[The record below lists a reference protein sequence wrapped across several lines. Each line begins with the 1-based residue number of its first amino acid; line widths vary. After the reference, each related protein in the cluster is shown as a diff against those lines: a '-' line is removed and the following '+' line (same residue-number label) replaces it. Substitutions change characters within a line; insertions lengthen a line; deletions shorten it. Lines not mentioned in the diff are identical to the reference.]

1 VLYSWR
7 TVSSRVALVASLVVL
22 SSVACQK
29 NAPVESSGAQ
39 TVRPGAPG
47 QETAVV
53 PAVRPTSP
61 ADSPADI
68 QFMQGMIHHHAQAL
82 DMTDLIAAR
91 TSTPDMQLLG
101 KRISISQTD
110 EIKMM
115 QQWLKTRGQDVPS
128 VEPQQMHGMTTHGM
142 TMPDMMMPG
151 MLTEAEMQRLAAAKG
166 SAFERLFLEGMIK
179 HHEGALVMV
188 KDLFSKSGAAQDS
201 AIFAFASDVE
211 ADQLIEI
218 RRMRAMLAAGR

>member
-1 VLYSWR
+1 
-7 TVSSRVALVASLVVL
+7 VALLLAGA
-22 SSVACQK
+22 ACQRT
-29 NAPVESSGAQ
+29 AVTSSGPQ

-47 QETAVV
+47 QATAVV
-53 PAVRPTSP
+53 PAERPPAP

-82 DMTDLIAAR
+82 DMTDLIPSR
-91 TSTPDMQLLG
+91 TSKDDMQMLG

-115 QQWLKTRGQDVPS
+115 QRWLQERGQEVPS
-128 VEPQQMHGMTTHGM
+128 VELQTMGGVTTHGM
-142 TMPDMMMPG
+142 TMPNMLMPG
-151 MLTEAEMQRLAAAKG
+151 MLTPEEMTTLASATG
-166 SAFERLFLEGMIK
+166 SAFERLFLAGMIK
-179 HHEGALVMV
+179 HHEGALTMV

-201 AIFAFASDVE
+201 AIFRFASDVE

>member
-1 VLYSWR
+1 LL
-7 TVSSRVALVASLVVL
+7 LVASA
-22 SSVACQK
+22 SCQK
-29 NAPVESSGAQ
+29 AADSSSGPP

-47 QETAVV
+47 QATAVI
-53 PAVRPTSP
+53 PSERPKAP
-61 ADSPADI
+61 ADSPADV

-82 DMTDLIAAR
+82 DMTDLIASR
-91 TSTPDMQLLG
+91 TIKADMQLLG

-115 QQWLKTRGQDVPS
+115 QRWLQERGQDVPS
-128 VEPQQMHGMTTHGM
+128 VEPHTMGGMTTHGM
-142 TMPDMMMPG
+142 TMPNMLMPG
-151 MLTEAEMQRLAAAKG
+151 MLTQEEMNRLAAAKG
-166 SAFERLFLEGMIK
+166 AAFERLFLEGMIT

-188 KDLFSKSGAAQDS
+188 KDLMSKSGAAQDS

-218 RRMRAMLAAGR
+218 RRMRGMLAAGR